1 MASKIVKPTGAK
13 PDELELSVAQALLDL
28 ESSVADLKKEL
39 RPLQITAAKEVELGG
54 GKKAIVIF
62 VPVPLQRAFQKIQVR
77 LTRELEKKFSD
88 RHIVFVA
95 QRPVP

>member
-39 RPLQITAAKEVELGG
+39 RPLQITAAKEVSLIQSVR
-54 GKKAIVIF
+54 GKKRLIVY
-62 VPVPLQRAFQKIQVR
+62 
-77 LTRELEKKFSD
+77 S
-88 RHIVFVA
+88 
-95 QRPVP
+95 